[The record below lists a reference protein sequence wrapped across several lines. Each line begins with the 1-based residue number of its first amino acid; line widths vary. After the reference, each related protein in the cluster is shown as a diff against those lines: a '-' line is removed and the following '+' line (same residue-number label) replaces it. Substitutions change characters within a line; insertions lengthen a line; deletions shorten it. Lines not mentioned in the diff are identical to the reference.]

1 MENPIICY
9 CAGITRDE
17 IRQAVMMGA
26 RKEEEVRLITGK
38 TLQGHCREKHP
49 RGICCKEEF
58 HREITAALGELEALA
73 GALFGLG

>member
-38 TLQGHCREKHP
+38 TQQGHCQEKHP

-58 HREITAALGELEALA
+58 HREITTALRELEAMA
-73 GALFGLG
+73 GLLSSWG

>member
-26 RKEEEVRLITGK
+26 RREEEVRLITGK
-38 TLQGHCREKHP
+38 TQQGHCREEHP

-58 HREITAALGELEALA
+58 QREITAALDELEALA
-73 GALFGLG
+73 GALFGPG